1 MMLKTFS
8 DEEGGVFFSF
18 SFSASSSLEKDEPLD
33 ASRFSSAFVGE
44 EVEFF
49 VSSG

>member
-8 DEEGGVFFSF
+8 DEEGGSFVFF
-18 SFSASSSLEKDEPLD
+18 SFSASSSLETDEPLD

-44 EVEFF
+44 DCEVE
-49 VSSG
+49 VSSE